1 MQQTSKYQFNLVD
14 ATDDFSPAPLNQ
26 NMEKVENALTA
37 LDVDLTEGLETV
49 ADVIATF
56 SANLGSGG
64 HTCRLAFG
72 TYQGTGQYGQNHPNT
87 IQVGFTPVLF
97 FLDCLEQRKEH
108 LIMVLR
114 PMDDAGS
121 LETYNIPFTWLD
133 NGVRWYCAE
142 GDGQQR
148 NDSQNTYAYL
158 ILGYSAS

>member
-1 MQQTSKYQFNLVD
+1 MQQTTKYQFNLVD
-14 ATDDFSPAPLNQ
+14 ATDDFSPEPLNQ
-26 NMEKVENALTA
+26 NAQK
-37 LDVDLTEGLETV
+37 TETLIAGLETDL
-49 ADVIATF
+49 AEVI
-56 SANLGSGG
+56 ANLGSGG
-64 HTCRLAFG
+64 HNCRLAFG

-158 ILGYSAS
+158 LLGYSAS